1 MPIKWKDS
9 LAAGLAGGLVIWT
22 GVHKSEECLRDHWC
36 QQPPT
41 HMPDLPH
48 PHYRL
53 TAASTSP
60 VVTDTG
66 STAF

>member
-1 MPIKWKDS
+1 MPIKLKDGVAAS
-9 LAAGLAGGLVIWT
+9 LGGLVIWT
-22 GVHKSEECLRDHWC
+22 GVHTSPDCLRDQFCNPSAKH
-36 QQPPT
+36 QS
-41 HMPDLPH
+41 DLPH